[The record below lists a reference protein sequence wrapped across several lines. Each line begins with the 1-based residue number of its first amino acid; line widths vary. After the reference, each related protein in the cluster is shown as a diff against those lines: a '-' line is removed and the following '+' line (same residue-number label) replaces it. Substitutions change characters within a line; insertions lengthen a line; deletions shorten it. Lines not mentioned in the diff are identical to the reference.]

1 MTGPSDDNH
10 RCMCTQCTC
19 LRDKY
24 NSPRL
29 DGQPSYSAVALNIR
43 TSVVGLSWA
52 SVWTFPN
59 LLMTPM
65 PEDTRPKMVCLPSSH
80 GVGARVTKN
89 CNRSQYVISFNMLNS
104 IAGAQ
109 QQLHVG
115 NSNTSPDGEH
125 PTDEQLCKRTW
136 LPFVLAPALAI
147 LRMPAPV

>member
-1 MTGPSDDNH
+1 MTTTGVCVRSVLVYV
-10 RCMCTQCTC
+10 TC
-19 LRDKY
+19 

-29 DGQPSYSAVALNIR
+29 VGQPSYSAVALNIR

-89 CNRSQYVISFNMLNS
+89 CNRSQYVIS
-104 IAGAQ
+104 
-109 QQLHVG
+109 
-115 NSNTSPDGEH
+115 T
-125 PTDEQLCKRTW
+125 C
-136 LPFVLAPALAI
+136 
-147 LRMPAPV
+147 